1 MAAGADEKW
10 TIDKLDGTNWTTW
23 KFQMKHLLL
32 AKELWGIVDGTER
45 LAEDAEADARAA
57 FGRRSQKAFS
67 VLVLAINSSQL
78 YLVTSSETP
87 SAAWTALRN
96 HFERDTLANKLLL
109 KKQYFRSEMRDGTS
123 IEKHLKSM
131 KELTDKLAAIG
142 AAVEE
147 EDQVVTLLGSLP
159 KNYSTLVTALEA
171 RDNISLDYVQQALV
185 REELKLRGQVKRE
198 GDSALMGDRKR
209 RTPNSKKPV
218 CYGCQKPGHFRRDCP
233 ELVKNKK
240 APTHKADTAGE
251 EKGSAFL
258 VPDSSTQAERW
269 LIDSGASSHMT
280 WNPDLLIDYQQFTT
294 PEKVGLG
301 DGRTVDALGVGNVR
315 LEMKF
320 KVSKS
325 QKSVLYKVLF
335 VPQLACNLFSVRAS
349 ASKGNF
355 IKFGHTRCW
364 IRNRT
369 GKLCGMGTIVD
380 KLYQLDC
387 ETIGSE
393 RAATASQVST
403 IDTWHLRL
411 GHASEQCIK
420 KMAQKK
426 LAAGIRLPKG
436 ATLSFCEGCVA
447 GKMTRKSF
455 KPVGEIRSKKR
466 LQLIHSDVCGPMP
479 TESIGGHKYF
489 VTFIDDYSRCCAVYF
504 LKNKS
509 EVPEK
514 YKEFEARVSI
524 DCDRGIGTLRSDNGG
539 EYLSKEFESYLQGK
553 GVRHELTV
561 PYSPEQNGVAERMNR
576 TLMESARSMMTHA
589 SLPDKYW
596 AEAVEAAAYI
606 RNRTLTTALKGNKSP
621 LEVWSGRKPDVS
633 NLRVFGC
640 IAYAHI
646 PDARR
651 QKLDKKAE
659 KFRFVGYSI
668 QSKGYRLLDEE
679 TGKVY
684 IRRDVVFNEQDFGI
698 IKHSTTEVDISS
710 STEPEPPQDTEQVEQ
725 QNLRRSE
732 RRRRPTVRFGID
744 EYMQIQL
751 LLQALL
757 STWLIQF
764 TKSWNH

>member
-218 CYGCQKPGHFRRDCP
+218 CYSCQKPGHFQRDCP

-280 WNPDLLIDYQQFTT
+280 WNPDLLIDYQQFTI

-301 DGRTVDALGVGNVR
+301 DGRTVDALGVGNR
-315 LEMKF
+315 
-320 KVSKS
+320 
-325 QKSVLYKVLF
+325 
-335 VPQLACNLFSVRAS
+335 
-349 ASKGNF
+349 
-355 IKFGHTRCW
+355 
-364 IRNRT
+364 
-369 GKLCGMGTIVD
+369 
-380 KLYQLDC
+380 
-387 ETIGSE
+387 
-393 RAATASQVST
+393 
-403 IDTWHLRL
+403 
-411 GHASEQCIK
+411 
-420 KMAQKK
+420 
-426 LAAGIRLPKG
+426 
-436 ATLSFCEGCVA
+436 
-447 GKMTRKSF
+447 
-455 KPVGEIRSKKR
+455 
-466 LQLIHSDVCGPMP
+466 
-479 TESIGGHKYF
+479 
-489 VTFIDDYSRCCAVYF
+489 
-504 LKNKS
+504 
-509 EVPEK
+509 
-514 YKEFEARVSI
+514 
-524 DCDRGIGTLRSDNGG
+524 
-539 EYLSKEFESYLQGK
+539 
-553 GVRHELTV
+553 EL
-561 PYSPEQNGVAERMNR
+561 N
-576 TLMESARSMMTHA
+576 
-589 SLPDKYW
+589 
-596 AEAVEAAAYI
+596 
-606 RNRTLTTALKGNKSP
+606 
-621 LEVWSGRKPDVS
+621 
-633 NLRVFGC
+633 
-640 IAYAHI
+640 
-646 PDARR
+646 
-651 QKLDKKAE
+651 
-659 KFRFVGYSI
+659 
-668 QSKGYRLLDEE
+668 
-679 TGKVY
+679 
-684 IRRDVVFNEQDFGI
+684 
-698 IKHSTTEVDISS
+698 IS
-710 STEPEPPQDTEQVEQ
+710 
-725 QNLRRSE
+725 
-732 RRRRPTVRFGID
+732 
-744 EYMQIQL
+744 
-751 LLQALL
+751 
-757 STWLIQF
+757 
-764 TKSWNH
+764 